1 MIKLYSPDSR
11 ANFEGFIGV
20 IEPSICKV
28 TEELNGEYELYMEIS
43 VTALYFSQIEM
54 RSIIKCKT
62 DPHSTPEQIFRVYRI
77 TKPLKGIV
85 GVYARHIIYDL
96 KGIVVKPFIAT
107 NMSDALEN
115 LSTQAMCEMPF
126 VFSTTNTSNAAFS
139 VVTPTS
145 IWDLMGGKEGSLL
158 DVYGGEYSFDGYS
171 VVLNKQRGSDRGVTI
186 EYGKNLTSLEQ
197 DENCAECYTGVV
209 AYWHDINTG
218 ATIYSDVVRVGIYDY
233 EKIKV
238 LDLTQD
244 FEEAPSELQLTDAA
258 ESYALKNKIGIPTV
272 SLEVSFVPL
281 SKTSEYRNIQGLE
294 EIYLGD
300 IVSVKF
306 PKMKVYAKAQVIK
319 TEYDAIKDRY
329 ITVCIGNAK
338 RTIADTLA
346 EAFVDPSSIPLDKS
360 GTVNLP
366 SGEWSYIRRTDGLIE
381 LYGDITLTFPTA
393 STALTGTTVYRSL
406 VSIDMSRMLTKIIGG
421 EAPYQLSGLL
431 THFCRNGTNFSTAE
445 IIIISSAPITGF
457 AATVPIHIIG
467 EGGA

>member
-28 TEELNGEYELYMEIS
+28 TEELNGEYEIYMEIS
-43 VTALYFSQIEM
+43 VTALYFSRIEM

-62 DPHSTPEQIFRVYRI
+62 DPHSTPEQLFRVYRM

-85 GVYARHIIYDL
+85 AVYARHIIYDL
-96 KGIVVKPFIAT
+96 KGVVVRPFTAENIST
-107 NMSDALEN
+107 ALAG

-126 VFSTTNTSNAAFS
+126 VFSTINTSNAEFS

-171 VVLNKQRGSDRGVTI
+171 VVLNKQRGADRGVSV
-186 EYGKNLTSLEQ
+186 EYGKNLTNLEQ
-197 DENCAECYTGVV
+197 DENCADCYTGIVV
-209 AYWHDINTG
+209 YWHDVNTG
-218 ATIYSDVVRVGIYDY
+218 TTVYSDVIRVGVYDY
-233 EKIKV
+233 EKIMV
-238 LDLTQD
+238 IDLTQD
-244 FEEAPSELQLTDAA
+244 FEEVPSKTQLNDAA
-258 ESYALKNKIGIPTV
+258 EAYALRNKIGIPTV
-272 SLEVSFVPL
+272 SLEVGFVPL

-294 EIYLGD
+294 EVYLGD
-300 IVSVKF
+300 SVTVKF
-306 PKMKVYAKAQVIK
+306 PKMGVNATARVVK

-329 ITVCIGNAK
+329 ITVCIGDVK
-338 RTIADTLA
+338 KTIADTLA
-346 EAFVDPSSIPLDKS
+346 EAVVEPKSIPLDKS
-360 GTVNLP
+360 GTAELP
-366 SGEWSYIRRTDGLIE
+366 SGEWSYIRRADGLVE
-381 LYGDITLTFPTA
+381 MWGDISIAFPTA

-406 VSIDMSRMLTKIIGG
+406 VSLDMSGMLTKIISG

-431 THFCRNGTNFSTAE
+431 THFCRNGSNLSTAE
-445 IIIISSAPITGF
+445 IIIISTAPITGF